1 MRVAGSALSL
11 DQAQRVALACLAS
24 LASLLLGA
32 CERPSADGASPAER
46 AAAPTTSVSPSLPPA
61 VPPAAP
67 APTAPTAPPAP
78 TAAARSGD
86 LRVLLTGDVIA
97 HRPVLI
103 HPGALARALGPLA
116 PLFGSADGVLVNH
129 ESSTGATPTGHS
141 REAELAYA
149 APPFWASELA
159 GAHVSAIGLANNH
172 ACDLGREG
180 LLATVASAQASKLGV
195 VGAGEAP
202 WRAQVIASREGHD
215 VCAVAWSTLTNGD
228 PRTCEGSLAYAPLGR
243 AAERKVG
250 DAIAE
255 ARTRCAAVVAVVHLG
270 QEYKAQPPSVY
281 ALGARLA
288 EAGAD
293 AVVVHHPHIV
303 SPLKTATT
311 ADGRHVPIFASVGN
325 LVTNQGYAWRAPNP
339 VVLPD
344 RLQVS
349 ANAWT
354 RVGMIAE
361 LSVTPAANAAPNA
374 RPRVRYGY
382 HLVWNDK
389 PKLERRGSDE
399 IVARRV
405 SPEADAT
412 LLERFARDGE
422 GPNAVF
428 RSPCWIRDGKA
439 TATCEGALEPRG
451 PTARAPRR

>member
-1 MRVAGSALSL
+1 MRVARPALAFAFGL
-11 DQAQRVALACLAS
+11 AQAHYAALACAALVVA
-24 LASLLLGA
+24 A
-32 CERPSADGASPAER
+32 CERPAGEGAAAAER
-46 AAAPTTSVSPSLPPA
+46 PATPTSSATTAPSTAPAPTP
-61 VPPAAP
+61 PPAAP
-67 APTAPTAPPAP
+67 AR
-78 TAAARSGD
+78 AAE

-116 PLFGSADGVLVNH
+116 QLFGSADGVLVNH
-129 ESSTGATPTGHS
+129 ESSTGATPAGRS

-172 ACDLGREG
+172 ACDLGRDG
-180 LLATVASAQASKLGV
+180 LLATVASARASRLAV
-195 VGAGEAP
+195 VGGGEDP
-202 WRAQVIASREGHD
+202 WRAQVIASRDGHD
-215 VCAVAWSTLTNGD
+215 VCAVAWSALTNGD
-228 PRTCEGSLAYAPLGR
+228 PRTCEGALAFAPLGR
-243 AAERKVG
+243 VAEKKVG

-311 ADGRHVPIFASVGN
+311 SDGRHVPIFASVGN
-325 LVTNQGYAWRAPNP
+325 LVTNQGYAWRPPNP

-361 LSVTPAANAAPNA
+361 LSVTSPPGEGPGT

-382 HLVWNDK
+382 HLVWDDK
-389 PKLERRGSDE
+389 PKLEKRGQED
-399 IVARRV
+399 IVARLL
-405 SPEADAT
+405 SPEGDAE
-412 LLERFARDGE
+412 LMARFARDGE

-428 RSPCWIRDGKA
+428 KSPCWIRDAKA
-439 TATCEGALEPRG
+439 TATCEGALELRG

>member
-1 MRVAGSALSL
+1 MRVARPALAFAL
-11 DQAQRVALACLAS
+11 RLAKAHYAALACAALVVA
-24 LASLLLGA
+24 A
-32 CERPSADGASPAER
+32 CERPAVEGAPATER
-46 AAAPTTSVSPSLPPA
+46 PATTTSAMSAPPTA
-61 VPPAAP
+61 PAPPPPPAAP
-67 APTAPTAPPAP
+67 ART
-78 TAAARSGD
+78 SE

-129 ESSTGATPTGHS
+129 ESSTGATPAGRS

-180 LLATVASAQASKLGV
+180 LLATVASARASRLAV
-195 VGAGEAP
+195 VGGGEDP
-202 WRAQVIASREGHD
+202 WRAQVIASRDGHD

-228 PRTCEGSLAYAPLGR
+228 PRACDGALAFAPLGR
-243 AAERKVG
+243 AAEKKVG
-250 DAIAE
+250 EAIVE
-255 ARTRCAAVVAVVHLG
+255 ARTRCAAVVVVVHLG

-311 ADGRHVPIFASVGN
+311 TDGRHVPIFASVGN
-325 LVTNQGYAWRAPNP
+325 LVTNQGYAWRPPNP
-339 VVLPD
+339 IVLPD

-361 LSVTPAANAAPNA
+361 LAITAPPAGGPGA

-389 PKLERRGSDE
+389 PKLEKRGPEE
-399 IVARRV
+399 IVARLL
-405 SPEADAT
+405 SPDADAE
-412 LLERFARDGE
+412 LLARFARDGE

-428 RSPCWIRDGKA
+428 RSPCWLRDAKA
-439 TATCEGALEPRG
+439 TATCEGALEARG
-451 PTARAPRR
+451 PTARAPHR

>member
-1 MRVAGSALSL
+1 MRVARSALASAFAHARAPRFAL
-11 DQAQRVALACLAS
+11 GLALAGAALAV
-24 LASLLLGA
+24 AA
-32 CERPSADGASPAER
+32 CERQAVDGAPTPARAAAATASSAPPVPASPA
-46 AAAPTTSVSPSLPPA
+46 
-61 VPPAAP
+61 
-67 APTAPTAPPAP
+67 TAPPAAG
-78 TAAARSGD
+78 AAE

-97 HRPVLI
+97 HRPVLVR
-103 HPGALARALGPLA
+103 PGALARALKPLA

-129 ESSTGATPTGHS
+129 ESSTGAAPSGHS

-172 ACDLGREG
+172 ACDLGRDG
-180 LLATVASAQASKLGV
+180 LLATVASARASRLAV
-195 VGAGEAP
+195 VGGGDEP
-202 WRAQVIASREGHD
+202 WRAQVIASRDGRD
-215 VCAVAWSTLTNGD
+215 VCAVAWSTLTNG
-228 PRTCEGSLAYAPLGR
+228 PLRACEGALAFAPLGR
-243 AAERKVG
+243 AAEKKVG

-270 QEYKAQPPSVY
+270 QEYLAQPPSVY

-325 LVTNQGYAWRAPNP
+325 LVTNQGYAWRPPNP

-361 LSVTPAANAAPNA
+361 LSITAPTGAGTAA

-382 HLVWNDK
+382 HLVWDDK
-389 PKLERRGSDE
+389 PRLEKRGQDE
-399 IVARRV
+399 IVARLL
-405 SPEADAT
+405 SPDADAE
-412 LLERFARDGE
+412 LMARFARDGE

-428 RSPCWIRDGKA
+428 RSPCWIRDAKA

-451 PTARAPRR
+451 PTARAPRPR